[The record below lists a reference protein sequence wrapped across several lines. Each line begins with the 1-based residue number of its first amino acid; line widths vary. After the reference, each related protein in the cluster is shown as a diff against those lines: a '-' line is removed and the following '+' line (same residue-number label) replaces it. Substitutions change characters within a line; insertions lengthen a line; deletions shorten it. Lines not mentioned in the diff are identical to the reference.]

1 MEEEGRK
8 RGGGRWRRE
17 VEMEGRKRVERERG
31 GGWRERGRRVE
42 GERGSRSDIHSVTT
56 MLNGR
61 HFYSCLHFG
70 LRSFI
75 KTELKF
81 MV

>member
-1 MEEEGRK
+1 MVEEQGGGGREEEGR
-8 RGGGRWRRE
+8 RE
-17 VEMEGRKRVERERG
+17 AEERG
-31 GGWRERGRRVE
+31 GGGGEEEGGEREGRRVE
-42 GERGSRSDIHSVTT
+42 GERGSRSDIHSETT